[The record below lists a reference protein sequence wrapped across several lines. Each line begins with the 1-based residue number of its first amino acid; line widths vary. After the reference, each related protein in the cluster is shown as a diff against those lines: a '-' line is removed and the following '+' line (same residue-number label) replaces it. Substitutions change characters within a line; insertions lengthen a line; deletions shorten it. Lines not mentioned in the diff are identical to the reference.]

1 MKKIIGLV
9 ITIGLLFSFLGGCNP
24 RAKEPGDVGT
34 PLEFII
40 LDEDEIPEKLQQ
52 KIEEEKEKPFQLS
65 FSDGKD
71 LYIVIGYGQQETGGY
86 SIKVHTVEKQ
96 PESIRVITE
105 LIAPKKGET
114 VIEVLT
120 YPYIVMKTKDLQLPV
135 EFETI
140 P

>member
-1 MKKIIGLV
+1 
-9 ITIGLLFSFLGGCNP
+9 
-24 RAKEPGDVGT
+24 
-34 PLEFII
+34 
-40 LDEDEIPEKLQQ
+40 
-52 KIEEEKEKPFQLS
+52 
-65 FSDGKD
+65 
-71 LYIVIGYGQQETGGY
+71 
-86 SIKVHTVEKQ
+86 VHTVEKQ